1 MPTIKVI
8 HPGRD
13 TAQMAA
19 EQAALNAIGIKP
31 VKIVSGRRF
40 R

>member
-19 EQAALNAIGIKP
+19 EQAALNAIGAL
-31 VKIVSGRRF
+31 SL
-40 R
+40 